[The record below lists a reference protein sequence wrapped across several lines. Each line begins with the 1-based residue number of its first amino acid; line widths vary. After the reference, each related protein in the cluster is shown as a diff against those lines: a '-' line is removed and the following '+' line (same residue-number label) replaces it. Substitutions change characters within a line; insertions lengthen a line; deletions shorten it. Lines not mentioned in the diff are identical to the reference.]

1 MAVQFREG
9 GAVFIQASTSI
20 TTFTNVQFVNN
31 RVIKL
36 VTDANGK
43 PIDVAN
49 AGALWADGDVT
60 MSGVT
65 MTGNVAVRFPAITL
79 LMLGDDCWQLL
90 VWASIRFW
98 MDRNLR
104 RPQIFEEIETRVAR
118 K

>member
-1 MAVQFREG
+1 VTVQFREG

-31 RVIKL
+31 RVTKL
-36 VTDANGK
+36 VTDANGT

-65 MTGNVAVRFPAITL
+65 MTGNVAV
-79 LMLGDDCWQLL
+79 
-90 VWASIRFW
+90 SS
-98 MDRNLR
+98 
-104 RPQIFEEIETRVAR
+104 PQSRC
-118 K
+118 